1 MGKWIDRKK
10 AVEDAMGRDVDAI
23 VAQFERE
30 RDEALNLVQPVRAQ
44 RMPEIVERYRSRI
57 SARHEE
63 AVEAEARLFADLL
76 AEVEKVVTEP
86 PSSDQL
92 AYLQTLSLKS
102 SLTPG
107 DIQAAEKVMAGNAVA
122 LSALRDLAGK
132 HGIAD
137 APLNAGAPMPPLQD
151 IADGL
156 EEYRKATALNI
167 RRYGVIDLHSGNV
180 SGNYF
185 TVLDMERVWDVFRD
199 AEAAVERFGAE

>member
-10 AVEDAMGRDVDAI
+10 AVEDAMVADVDAI
-23 VAQFERE
+23 VAQYERE
-30 RDEALNLVQPVRAQ
+30 HAEALDLIAPVRAQ
-44 RMPEIVERYRSRI
+44 RMPEIVDRYQSRI
-57 SARHEE
+57 RARHEE
-63 AVEAEARLFADLL
+63 AVETERKLFADLL

-86 PSSDQL
+86 PTSDQL

-107 DIQAAEKVMAGNAVA
+107 DIQAAEKVMEGNALA

-132 HGIAD
+132 HGLED
-137 APLNAGAPMPPLQD
+137 AELNAGAAMPRLQE

-156 EEYRKATALNI
+156 EEYRKATAKNI
-167 RRYGVIDLHSGNV
+167 RRYGVIDPYNGNV

-185 TVLDMERVWDVFRD
+185 TVLDMERVWDVFRE
-199 AEAAVERFGAE
+199 AEAAVERFGEK